1 MHSALLG
8 ESIWEY
14 YRLVNDLREVAI
26 LMLFALFSCGAFL
39 QVGYMLVCKRGDR
52 TYPVTDSFFF
62 FMASLS
68 LIVYIPLWL
77 FGRLN
82 PSIWIGDLSVVL
94 INLIGWGLTF
104 DWNREG
110 EGSLQEENQRVRA
123 YTVYYRGQPFG
134 VVTKEGFG
142 RLAELNLL
150 RKQQTVELI
159 DHYAE
164 EARRQ
169 GFRVVLLQNKE
180 RNQTLIKVEE
190 I

>member
-1 MHSALLG
+1 M
-8 ESIWEY
+8 
-14 YRLVNDLREVAI
+14 
-26 LMLFALFSCGAFL
+26 
-39 QVGYMLVCKRGDR
+39 
-52 TYPVTDSFFF
+52 
-62 FMASLS
+62 
-68 LIVYIPLWL
+68 

-94 INLIGWGLTF
+94 INLIGRGLTF

-123 YTVYYRGQPFG
+123 YTVYYRGQPFH

-164 EARRQ
+164 EA
-169 GFRVVLLQNKE
+169 
-180 RNQTLIKVEE
+180 QTGLPRSAITE
-190 I
+190 

>member
-1 MHSALLG
+1 M
-8 ESIWEY
+8 
-14 YRLVNDLREVAI
+14 
-26 LMLFALFSCGAFL
+26 
-39 QVGYMLVCKRGDR
+39 
-52 TYPVTDSFFF
+52 
-62 FMASLS
+62 
-68 LIVYIPLWL
+68 
-77 FGRLN
+77 
-82 PSIWIGDLSVVL
+82 
-94 INLIGWGLTF
+94 
-104 DWNREG
+104 
-110 EGSLQEENQRVRA
+110 RA

-169 GFRVVLLQNKE
+169 GFRIVLLQNKE